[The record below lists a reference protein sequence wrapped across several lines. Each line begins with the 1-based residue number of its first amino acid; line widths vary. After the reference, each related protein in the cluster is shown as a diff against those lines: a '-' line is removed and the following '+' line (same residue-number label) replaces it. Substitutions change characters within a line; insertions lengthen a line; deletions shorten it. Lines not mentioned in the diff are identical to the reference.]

1 MRKDTRTEQAFRRR
15 FAILILLHSGPCTFE
30 MIITSLANDGF
41 FFHDHALGAVKTAQ
55 LQKYQLE
62 QDIEALRV
70 SNCDIR
76 YERKSKRYRWDNSA
90 TSNVLESASKY
101 ALCCSWLIPR
111 CLITRLVLLWSYS
124 RSPGRFPSGR
134 SHCPRRHVQVEAEH
148 AKCLYNDIHGGVLI

>member
-1 MRKDTRTEQAFRRR
+1 MQELFPGYYRPTKEEFSTMWQQCIFVFDANV
-15 FAILILLHSGPCTFE
+15 LLN
-30 MIITSLANDGF
+30 I
-41 FFHDHALGAVKTAQ
+41 
-55 LQKYQLE
+55 Y
-62 QDIEALRV
+62 
-70 SNCDIR
+70 R
-76 YERKSKRYRWDNSA
+76 YTA